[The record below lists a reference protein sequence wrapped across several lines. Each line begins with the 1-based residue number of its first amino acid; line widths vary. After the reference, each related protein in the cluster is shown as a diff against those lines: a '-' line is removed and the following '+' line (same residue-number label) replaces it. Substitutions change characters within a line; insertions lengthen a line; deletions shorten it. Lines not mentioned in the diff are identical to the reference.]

1 MPGLPQAP
9 DNSGANK
16 QNTQTAEDQGNSPAD
31 RELAAKIRK
40 SVTDDKALSTYAHN
54 VKIIVNNGAVTLRG
68 PVRADAEKLAIGN
81 KATYIAGTSKVT
93 NELTVAPDTK

>member
-9 DNSGANK
+9 DNTGANK
-16 QNTQTAEDQGNSPAD
+16 NNAKTAEDQGTSPAD

-68 PVRADAEKLAIGN
+68 PVRGDSEKLAIGN
-81 KATYIAGTSKVT
+81 KATSIAGTSKVS
-93 NELTVAPDTK
+93 NELTIAPDTK